1 MRSRLRRV
9 LSVVACMT
17 FAVAVVAADGPKSY
31 QTVNMFQAGN
41 PAMQLGSAATLYRT
55 RQSLEM
61 RVAASGLAENSA
73 FTVWWVVFNNPAA
86 CVMGCGADDLP
97 RPAVRAA
104 VFYAAGFVTG
114 GDGVG
119 TEDGVGNVSAY
130 VDAGA
135 LPAGIDI
142 EMGDGLE
149 SGNGFDAEVHIVVR
163 THGTISPGQVHKQI
177 GTFNEGCTPLPTSCA
192 NRQVAVFL
200 PL

>member
-1 MRSRLRRV
+1 
-9 LSVVACMT
+9 
-17 FAVAVVAADGPKSY
+17 
-31 QTVNMFQAGN
+31 
-41 PAMQLGSAATLYRT
+41 
-55 RQSLEM
+55 M

-86 CVMGCGADDLP
+86 CVMGCDANDLP
-97 RPAVRAA
+97 NPAVRAA

-119 TEDGVGNVSAY
+119 TEDGVGNVDAY
-130 VDAGA
+130 IEAGA

-142 EMGDGLE
+142 ETGDGLE
-149 SGNGFDAEVHIVVR
+149 PGNGFDAEVHIVVR

-177 GTFNEGCTPLPTSCA
+177 GTFNEGCTPTCA
-192 NRQVAVFL
+192 NRQVAVFP